1 MPIFF
6 YLGPFLFWLHSLAR
20 SCCWI
25 WFLLLERIDQ
35 VKFTCFDPGLQEMV
49 RKDDN
54 CEQYRSLQM
63 AYQVTQRL
71 ICLKQS
77 NQGDDY
83 IREALQN
90 LKDGYAAGRL
100 TWEEK
105 YM

>member
-1 MPIFF
+1 
-6 YLGPFLFWLHSLAR
+6 
-20 SCCWI
+20 
-25 WFLLLERIDQ
+25 
-35 VKFTCFDPGLQEMV
+35 MV

-100 TWEEK
+100 T
-105 YM
+105 